1 MSVVMKNTKRKKQA
15 GENAW
20 RLEEDL
26 KNDTIHLPEAFH
38 LIEDFV
44 SSKGKHLY
52 LFVQPFN

>member
-26 KNDTIHLPEAFH
+26 KNDTIHLPKAFH
-38 LIEDFV
+38 LIENFV
-44 SSKGKHLY
+44 SSQRQGLY
-52 LFVQPFN
+52 VLC

>member
-26 KNDTIHLPEAFH
+26 KNDTIHLPKAFH

-44 SSKGKHLY
+44 SS
-52 LFVQPFN
+52 